1 VLSKYL
7 YIQRVYAAVRSV
19 SSPSWGRHQVPPAEV
34 PLAEVPLAEAL
45 LAEVPL
51 AEAPRVVVP
60 AADEGRSRLAC

>member
-1 VLSKYL
+1 MLSKYL

-19 SSPSWGRHQVPPAEV
+19 SSPSWGRHQVPPAGA
-34 PLAEVPLAEAL
+34 PLAEVP

-60 AADEGRSRLAC
+60 AVDEGRSRLAC

>member
-1 VLSKYL
+1 MLSKYL

-19 SSPSWGRHQVPPAEV
+19 SSPSWGRHQVP
-34 PLAEVPLAEAL
+34 LAEVPLAEAL

-51 AEAPRVVVP
+51 AEAPRVVGP